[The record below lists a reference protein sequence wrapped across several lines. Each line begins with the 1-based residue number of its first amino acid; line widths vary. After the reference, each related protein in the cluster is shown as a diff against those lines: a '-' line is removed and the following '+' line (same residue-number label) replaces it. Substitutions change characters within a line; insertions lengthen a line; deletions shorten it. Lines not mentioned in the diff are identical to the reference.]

1 MLAETRKRAKILIVD
16 DQESNVLLLQRLL
29 QQVGYTTLESTTDPR
44 VGLRL
49 FSEFQPD
56 LILLDL
62 MMPHLDGLAVMREL
76 ANRIALD
83 DYLPILVLT
92 ADVTPEAKQQAL
104 AAGAKDFLTKPFD
117 AVEVVLRVQNLLQT
131 TALYRELQ
139 GHNAALQ
146 ADLSAQAAREAS
158 ESQERQDR

>member
-16 DQESNVLLLQRLL
+16 DQESNVLLLRRLL

-62 MMPHLDGLAVMREL
+62 MMPHLDGLAVMREV
-76 ANRIALD
+76 AQPIA
-83 DYLPILVLT
+83 PRHHPPPP
-92 ADVTPEAKQQAL
+92 APPAPPPPPAQPPGPPAEAPA
-104 AAGAKDFLTKPFD
+104 
-117 AVEVVLRVQNLLQT
+117 
-131 TALYRELQ
+131 
-139 GHNAALQ
+139 
-146 ADLSAQAAREAS
+146 
-158 ESQERQDR
+158 